1 MEKQYKGKAVN
12 EKDVLAYIIKTS
24 DGIRVAIFSQESK
37 ARQFL
42 LELARLGCELPGLHI
57 EKFTN

>member
-1 MEKQYKGKAVN
+1 MEK
-12 EKDVLAYIIKTS
+12 EKEVLAHIIKTS
-24 DGIRVAIFSQESK
+24 SGVRVAIFSEENK